1 MSSVPEDP
9 QAFVAP
15 SRERL
20 PAASAMAVGP
30 PVRLLALS
38 DGIYAIAMTL
48 LVLDLSL
55 PEGLDSAEF
64 HRELRAMVP
73 QFLAYGLSFTLL
85 VGFWQDQRRIHMLVR
100 QADEGFIRLTAL
112 GLGAVA
118 LVPFPTSMLSDYT
131 DEPVAVALYSAV
143 IAAIDLIHL
152 AQFTLLCRRP
162 RLRTRAVPRR
172 LLWGFSAE
180 LGSTILVF
188 GTAAI
193 IALFDPTVAM
203 YSWLALIP
211 LKIAVGRASRGGR
224 CGPPPG
230 ISHPAPAGS
239 AYGRRRGRRGR
250 RGPRGGR
257 RGRGPRR
264 APGRRRAPAQA
275 RRGGRSARAGPRA
288 Y

>member
-9 QAFVAP
+9 SAFVAP

-64 HRELRAMVP
+64 HRELRAMIP

-152 AQFTLLCRRP
+152 AQFTLLCHVSPACAPVPYPAACSGASAPNWAPPSWCSGRP
-162 RLRTRAVPRR
+162 RSSPCSTRP
-172 LLWGFSAE
+172 
-180 LGSTILVF
+180 
-188 GTAAI
+188 
-193 IALFDPTVAM
+193 
-203 YSWLALIP
+203 
-211 LKIAVGRASRGGR
+211 SR
-224 CGPPPG
+224 CT
-230 ISHPAPAGS
+230 AGS
-239 AYGRRRGRRGR
+239 PSSR
-250 RGPRGGR
+250 
-257 RGRGPRR
+257 
-264 APGRRRAPAQA
+264 
-275 RRGGRSARAGPRA
+275 
-288 Y
+288 

>member
-9 QAFVAP
+9 SAFVAP
-15 SRERL
+15 SREQL

-30 PVRLLALS
+30 PARLLALS

-64 HRELRAMVP
+64 HRELHAMIP

-85 VGFWQDQRRIHMLVR
+85 VGFWQDQRRIHLLVR

-188 GTAAI
+188 GTAAV
-193 IALFDPTVAM
+193 IALFDPTAAM

-211 LKIAVGRASRGGR
+211 LKVAVGRASRGR
-224 CGPPPG
+224 PVR
-230 ISHPAPAGS
+230 PADGD
-239 AYGRRRGRRGR
+239 
-250 RGPRGGR
+250 
-257 RGRGPRR
+257 
-264 APGRRRAPAQA
+264 
-275 RRGGRSARAGPRA
+275 
-288 Y
+288 